1 MAALQAE
8 GELKQCD
15 IVEYSTRDWQ
25 KSTFLS
31 SYFTSLNSFSRFV
44 QRCLLISE
52 KDFRPCATAT
62 KGLKSSGPRDYS
74 SSILTAKPPCL
85 KGMLSIIIHV
95 NDSFSRSLLGILAVP
110 IKLFIND

>member
-1 MAALQAE
+1 MAALHAE

-31 SYFTSLNSFSRFV
+31 SYITSLNSMFCAKMF
-44 QRCLLISE
+44 INFGE
-52 KDFRPCATAT
+52 KFRPCATAT